1 MMIKQKQ
8 QIKYDRK
15 IQNILNYKQFEEN
28 ILKNSKDKIS
38 LEKWS
43 AKLELTVNELEDALE
58 IIQQSNRIY
67 SRWQSNDFSITG
79 QHFLALYYV
88 VISWFPA

>member
-1 MMIKQKQ
+1 MIKQKQ

-67 SRWQSNDFSITG
+67 SR
-79 QHFLALYYV
+79 
-88 VISWFPA
+88 

>member
-67 SRWQSNDFSITG
+67 SR
-79 QHFLALYYV
+79 
-88 VISWFPA
+88 

>member
-15 IQNILNYKQFEEN
+15 IQNTLNYRQFQEN
-28 ILKNSKDKIS
+28 TVKDTKDKIS

-43 AKLELTVNELEDALE
+43 AKLELTVNELEDDLQ
-58 IIQQSNRIY
+58 IIQQFNRIY
-67 SRWQSNDFSITG
+67 SK
-79 QHFLALYYV
+79 
-88 VISWFPA
+88 

>member
-15 IQNILNYKQFEEN
+15 IQNLLNDRQFEEN
-28 ILKNSKDKIS
+28 ILKDTKYKIS

-58 IIQQSNRIY
+58 IIQQFNRIY
-67 SRWQSNDFSITG
+67 SR
-79 QHFLALYYV
+79 
-88 VISWFPA
+88 